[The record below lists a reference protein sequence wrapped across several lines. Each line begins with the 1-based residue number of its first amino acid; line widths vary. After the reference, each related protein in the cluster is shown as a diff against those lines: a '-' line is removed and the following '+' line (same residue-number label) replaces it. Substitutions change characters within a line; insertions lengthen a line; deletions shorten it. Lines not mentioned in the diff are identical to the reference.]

1 MSNFVAE
8 AAVTPLP
15 AYGEGLPT
23 EARMENEEG
32 SMLGDVVGGDG
43 TLMLQL
49 LMKGSE
55 ELIKFKKDSPALAYA
70 IPLTS
75 IHSNSDLT

>member
-1 MSNFVAE
+1 
-8 AAVTPLP
+8 
-15 AYGEGLPT
+15 
-23 EARMENEEG
+23 MENEEG